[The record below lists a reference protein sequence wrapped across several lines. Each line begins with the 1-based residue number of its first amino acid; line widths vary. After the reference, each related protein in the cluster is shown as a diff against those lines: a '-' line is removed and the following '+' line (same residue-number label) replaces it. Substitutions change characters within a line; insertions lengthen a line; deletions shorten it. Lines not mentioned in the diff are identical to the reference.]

1 MKYPKTTFVL
11 AVTSALCASS
21 ATASIKDDCKFLKT
35 YGGAEMGKWVER
47 QSKLLELGN
56 ALEETSWDEYYEKHM
71 PENTITDARR
81 LEVRKLKEK
90 RVDIELTDAEEKKIR
105 QFDADVQKRAQ
116 LRSKLEQEYKAL
128 LPVQELPPAVEL
140 GEIVTLATIYTAFC
154 KR

>member
-1 MKYPKTTFVL
+1 
-11 AVTSALCASS
+11 
-21 ATASIKDDCKFLKT
+21 
-35 YGGAEMGKWVER
+35 MGKWVER

-81 LEVRKLKEK
+81 LEVWKLKEK
-90 RVDIELTDAEEKKIR
+90 RVDIELTDAEEKIR

-116 LRSKLEQEYKAL
+116 LRSKLKQEYKAL

-140 GEIVTLATIYTAFC
+140 SEIVTIATIYTAFC